1 MSNPAKT
8 TFAPWQGY
16 LPFGQALRLTN
27 HQTSL
32 QQTFTTI
39 YNHQVHLRKCCPK
52 TAQVLVTRVTQSLL
66 QISAEHFL
74 S

>member
-32 QQTFTTI
+32 QQIFTTI
-39 YNHQVHLRKCCPK
+39 YDHQVHLRKCCPK
-52 TAQVLVTRVTQSLL
+52 TAQVLVTRVTQPLL
-66 QISAEHFL
+66 QSSAEHFL